1 MFIIY
6 NFKKMINLKNIQTEI
21 DASFL
26 YKVLAE
32 NEKDLN
38 ISNIFTQMS
47 EIELGHAHAFM
58 KKIIQI

>member
-1 MFIIY
+1 
-6 NFKKMINLKNIQTEI
+6 MINLKNIQTEI

-58 KKIIQI
+58 KKII